1 MRLPIALDVPRD
13 ASDRGRVRIATRLW
27 LVFIVQVVVVLAVG
41 VTVRVREEERLV
53 LDLTLRDRRFF
64 AHALQATLVRPH
76 GSPDPLAEARAMLDR
91 EEVAAAHIVAR
102 LVSETGSDALPRPLL
117 DARMRGAL
125 RRDGAAVG
133 VVGDEIVTYVALD
146 SDAHLAIE
154 LREPHAVPGLLARVG
169 LRSLMG
175 QAMAL
180 AALAGVVTF
189 ALVGWLVGRPLGR
202 LAEFARRVGAGDL
215 GARVPVLGGDGEM
228 STLAVEMNHMAE
240 RLDAA
245 RHAVDDANAERLT
258 AMDRLRHADRLRT
271 VGELA
276 SALAHE
282 LGTPLNVVSG
292 HARLIEQDP
301 AVSADVRDGA
311 RTVLEQSARMTRTL
325 RDLLDFSR
333 RRGPQ
338 VAEHDLGEL
347 ADRAAR
353 TLEPLTKRRGV
364 RVEVAHAEP
373 VRASVDAQ
381 QVLQVLTN
389 LLVNAAQAMPHGGG
403 ARIAVEAVDAAP
415 PTGVHAPAGRYA
427 RIAVEDDGVGIA
439 AEDVPRL
446 FEPFFT
452 RKAEGEGTGLGLSVV
467 EGIVRDHRGW
477 VTVTSEVGR
486 GSRFEVFLPV
496 KRA

>member
-1 MRLPIALDVPRD
+1 M
-13 ASDRGRVRIATRLW
+13 RIATRLW

-41 VTVRVREEERLV
+41 VSVRVREEERLV

-64 AHALQATLVRPH
+64 AHALKATLMRPH
-76 GSPDPLAEARAMLDR
+76 GGPDPLAEARAMLDK

-102 LVSETGSDALPRPLL
+102 LVSETGSDALPR
-117 DARMRGAL
+117 ARTAPRTRAAL
-125 RRDGAAVG
+125 RREGAEVAVE
-133 VVGDEIVTYVALD
+133 GDEIVTRVALD
-146 SDAHLAIE
+146 SDAHLVLE

-169 LRSLMG
+169 LRSLIT
-175 QAMAL
+175 QAGAL

-202 LAEFARRVGAGDL
+202 LADFARRVGAGDL
-215 GARVPVLGGDGEM
+215 GARVPEAGDGEEI
-228 STLAVEMNHMAE
+228 SALVVEMNAMAG
-240 RLDAA
+240 RLEAA
-245 RHAVDDANAERLT
+245 RVAVEEANAERLA

-292 HARLIEQDP
+292 HARMIEQDE
-301 AVSADVRDGA
+301 AVGPDAREGA

-325 RDLLDFSR
+325 RDLLDFAR

-338 VAEHDLGEL
+338 VAEHDLGEI
-347 ADRAAR
+347 AERAAR
-353 TLEPLTKRRGV
+353 TLEPLTKRQNV
-364 RVEVAHAEP
+364 RVEVARGAP

-389 LLVNAAQAMPHGGG
+389 LVVNAAQAMPEGG
-403 ARIAVEAVDAAP
+403 RVRVTVDAVDAAP
-415 PTGVHAPAGRYA
+415 PEGVHGPAGRYA
-427 RIAVEDDGVGIA
+427 RVAVEDEGVGIA

-477 VTVTSEVGR
+477 VAVTSEVGR
-486 GSRFEVFLPV
+486 GSRFEVYLPV